1 MIVNYSEHKP
11 QLLIYNNVEVVTDG
25 ITDRNTTC
33 YVGIC
38 KPSFTIANFGARM
51 TPVTALSFD
60 SGEPG
65 TPLKD
70 LPASDFTPVSTF
82 LQGFISSSSVATI
95 EFVDASGETIEEPGI
110 TASLKDNVVVLNKS
124 GEITQDVYISF
135 PVSAFDVNFNATG
148 KTISMQ
154 LITSSS
160 DITNYLGP
168 VINDPSDANF
178 NSLAFVASLAL
189 TAGDGKAFYVDA
201 VKDAAGNSANE
212 VAAYTASFNK
222 LSRTDLFLH
231 LWCDTY
237 NAAVLNLAKSYVIEA
252 SQPDVQRWRKC
263 YAATEE
269 TLPDAED
276 SFTDVSDYVISRSK
290 SWGYRGMI
298 NVWTPGAY
306 FLSTDN
312 SGITKELPLPN
323 KYVAAGIAALR
334 SSLLPQQG
342 SSKMELAWISSI
354 PESYGATWTE
364 SKLDKVAAYGTFLV
378 VQDDDRTTPYIRHQL
393 TTDTSNGVLYWEDNI
408 TDVTYTVDYG
418 VKDLFKGYVGRRNI
432 TKSLLKELENRL
444 GDYLLGLTYT
454 GSDIESR
461 QIGPLIVSVD
471 LTSIKAVRDPQF
483 MDRVVLSGDYY
494 VATSLNVLKV
504 SLNTYLGM

>member
-1 MIVNYSEHKP
+1 MIANYSEHKP

-60 SGEPG
+60 SGTPG

-82 LQGFISSSSVATI
+82 LQGFISSSSAASI

-135 PVSAFDVNFNATG
+135 PVSAFDVNFNDTG

-168 VINDPSDANF
+168 VINDSSDPNF

-201 VKDAAGNSANE
+201 VKDATGNSANE

-269 TLPDAED
+269 TAED
-276 SFTDVSDYVISRSK
+276 TEVISRSK
-290 SWGYRGMI
+290 TWGYRGMI

-312 SGITKELPLPN
+312 SGVTKELPLPN

-418 VKDLFKGYVGRRNI
+418 VKDLFKGYSGRRNI

>member
-1 MIVNYSEHKP
+1 MIANYSEHKP

-60 SGEPG
+60 SGTPG
-65 TPLKD
+65 APLKD

-82 LQGFISSSSVATI
+82 LQGFISESSVSTI

-110 TASLKDNVVVLNKS
+110 TASLKNNVVVLNKS

-135 PVSAFDVNFNATG
+135 PVSAFDVNFNDTG

-168 VINDPSDANF
+168 VINDPSDPNF

-237 NAAVLNLAKSYVIEA
+237 NAEVLKLAKSYVIEA

-269 TLPDAED
+269 TAED
-276 SFTDVSDYVISRSK
+276 TEVISRSK
-290 SWGYRGMI
+290 TWGYRGMI

-418 VKDLFKGYVGRRNI
+418 VKDLFKGYSGRRNI

>member
-1 MIVNYSEHKP
+1 MIANYSEHKP

-60 SGEPG
+60 SGTPD

-82 LQGFISSSSVATI
+82 LQGFISNPETTI
-95 EFVDASGETIEEPGI
+95 EFVNASGETIASPGI

-135 PVSAFDVNFNATG
+135 PVEAFDVNFNATG

-168 VINDPSDANF
+168 VINDPSDENF

-263 YAATEE
+263 YATTEE
-269 TLPDAED
+269 TAED
-276 SFTDVSDYVISRSK
+276 TEVISRSK

-364 SKLDKVAAYGTFLV
+364 SKLDNVAAYGTFLV

-418 VKDLFKGYVGRRNI
+418 VKDLFKGYSGRRNI

-444 GDYLLGLTYT
+444 GDYLLGLTYM

-494 VATSLNVLKV
+494 VATALNVLKV

>member
-1 MIVNYSEHKP
+1 MIANYSEHKP

-25 ITDRNTTC
+25 TTDRNTTC

-51 TPVTALSFD
+51 TPVTARSFD
-60 SGEPG
+60 SGEPE
-65 TPLKD
+65 TPLED
-70 LPASDFTPVSTF
+70 LLASDFTPVSTF
-82 LQGFISSSSVATI
+82 LQGFISTSSAARI
-95 EFVDASGETIEEPGI
+95 EFVDASGETIASPGI

-135 PVSAFDVNFNATG
+135 PVEAFDVNFNDTG

-168 VINDPSDANF
+168 VINDPSDENF

-269 TLPDAED
+269 TAED
-276 SFTDVSDYVISRSK
+276 TEVISRSK

-364 SKLDKVAAYGTFLV
+364 SKLDNVAAYGTFLV

-418 VKDLFKGYVGRRNI
+418 VKDLFKSYSGRRNI
-432 TKSLLKELENRL
+432 TKSLLKELENRV
-444 GDYLLGLTYT
+444 GDYLLGLTYM

-471 LTSIKAVRDPQF
+471 LTSIKAARDPQF